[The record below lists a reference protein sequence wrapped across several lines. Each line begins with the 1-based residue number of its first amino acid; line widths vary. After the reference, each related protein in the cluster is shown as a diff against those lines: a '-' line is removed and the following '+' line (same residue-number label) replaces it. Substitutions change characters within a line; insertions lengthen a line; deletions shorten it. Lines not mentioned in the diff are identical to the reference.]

1 MGTSSISVICR
12 EGMKVI
18 LALAVTG
25 ALLAVVEGRRRGSG
39 GSRGVSSWGGSRRVS
54 SGIGKG
60 SRRSSYGRKIAKA
73 AVIGAGAYAGYKVAK
88 AATKFATL
96 PFKHTLGYEFDD
108 WERWRNSDGFLCRN
122 DNDCWISPGLE
133 CQDYELDFTPSAA
146 WFGGDVVSIRGS
158 CDCRDDFYFN
168 GNDCLPNALTAVTAV
183 ESLTS
188 DSLLPLWATIL
199 IVLFVAF
206 PCCCCCAAFLI
217 YKVFK

>member
-1 MGTSSISVICR
+1 
-12 EGMKVI
+12 MKVI
-18 LALAVTG
+18 LALAVTV
-25 ALLAVVEGRRRGSG
+25 ALLAVVEGRRRGGG
-39 GSRGVSSWGGSRRVS
+39 GSRGVSWGGSRRVS

-60 SRRSSYGRKIAKA
+60 SRRSSYGRKIAKG

-96 PFKHTLGYEFDD
+96 PFKHSLGYAFDD

-122 DNDCWISPGLE
+122 DNDCWISPDLE

-146 WFGGDVVSIRGS
+146 WFGGDVLSIRGS
-158 CDCRDDFYFN
+158 CDCRDGFYFN
-168 GNDCLPNALTAVTAV
+168 GNDCLPN
-183 ESLTS
+183 
-188 DSLLPLWATIL
+188 SLLPWWAIIL
-199 IVLFVAF
+199 LVIFVAF